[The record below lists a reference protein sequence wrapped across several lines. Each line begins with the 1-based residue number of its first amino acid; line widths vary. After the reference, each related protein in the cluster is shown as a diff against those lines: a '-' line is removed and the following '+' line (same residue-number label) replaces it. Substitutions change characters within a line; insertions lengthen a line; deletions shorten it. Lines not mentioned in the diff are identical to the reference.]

1 MIGLACALPLLAGA
15 VLLGGGTEL
24 SGRTAARTGILT
36 SLVTLALVITAWT
49 SDAVVDVLWLP
60 ALGLRL
66 HLGLD
71 GISGPLAVLA
81 AVVTAAACLTALADR
96 PRGGSAATFVGC
108 LLLTLG
114 GAQATFAA
122 RDAVLFVI
130 AFEVVLVPMWV
141 LITRFGD
148 DRDPEARREAGAR
161 FVIYTGIGSTLMLLG
176 VLLLVS
182 RAGTADLGALGAARG
197 EGLGSGVQL
206 IVAVLLTLGLAIKV
220 PVWPLHSW
228 LPLAHTTA
236 PTAGSMLL
244 AAVLLKM
251 GTYGLVRLPLATV
264 PDGFA
269 RIAPVLAVCGA
280 IGIVWGGLVC
290 LVERELKRLVA
301 WSSIAHMGFVA
312 LALATGTA
320 TGVTAALYGNLAH
333 GVISAL
339 LFLVVG
345 GLKHRWGDDDLRT
358 PRPALRE
365 DAPFTGLL
373 LLTGLAAG
381 LGLPGLAGF
390 WGEFPAIIAALDPAE
405 SRPVLLFAGCA
416 AVAAVGAA
424 LAAAYS
430 LRVARLV
437 WVGEGHPAAAPAT
450 DEPDTDEPTAGER
463 VDDDHTVVIPI
474 AGRDGE
480 DDTTLLP
487 VAGSTEEEDTT
498 LLPVV
503 GPAEEDT
510 TVLPTTGREPVEGDE
525 PADTPTM
532 EAGLTRPEGLAGA
545 ALAVAVLALG
555 VAPVLVLAVTDPA
568 LAAVVTR

>member
-1 MIGLACALPLLAGA
+1 MIGLACVLPLLAGV

-24 SGRTAARTGILT
+24 SARAASRTGVGASLLT
-36 SLVTLALVITAWT
+36 LVLVGVAWAT
-49 SDAVVDVLWLP
+49 RAGIDLLWLP
-60 ALGLRL
+60 ALDLRL

-81 AVVTAAACLTALADR
+81 AAVTAAACSTTLVDR
-96 PRGGSAATFVGC
+96 PREGSAATFVGC

-114 GAQATFAA
+114 GALATFAA
-122 RDAVLFVI
+122 KDAVLFVI
-130 AFEVVLVPMWV
+130 AFELVLVPMWV

-148 DRDPEARREAGAR
+148 ARDPAARREAGVR

-182 RAGTADLGALGAARG
+182 RAGTADLAALGAARG
-197 EGLGSGVQL
+197 EGLGGGTQL
-206 IVAVLLTLGLAIKV
+206 TIAVLLTLGLAIKV

-251 GTYGLVRLPLATV
+251 GTYGLVRLPLAAV

-290 LVERELKRLVA
+290 LVERELKRLIA

-320 TGVTAALYGNLAH
+320 TGITAALYANLAH

-345 GLKHRWGDDDLRT
+345 GLKHRWGDDDLDT
-358 PRPALRE
+358 PRAALRE
-365 DAPFTGLL
+365 HAPRTGLL
-373 LLTGLAAG
+373 LMTGLAAG

-390 WGEFPAIIAALDPAE
+390 WGELTAIIAALDPGEGRSPA
-405 SRPVLLFAGCA
+405 LFSGCA
-416 AVAAVGAA
+416 VVAAVGAA

-437 WVGEGHPAAAPAT
+437 WWGEGYTDETDGWADPEERDTEERDAATEDPVTQELMTQDLVVEDAPTRVMPAASGPPAATLDDPARRDDPAT
-450 DEPDTDEPTAGER
+450 PGE
-463 VDDDHTVVIPI
+463 
-474 AGRDGE
+474 E
-480 DDTTLLP
+480 LSL
-487 VAGSTEEEDTT
+487 
-498 LLPVV
+498 
-503 GPAEEDT
+503 AEL
-510 TVLPTTGREPVEGDE
+510 VP
-525 PADTPTM
+525 
-532 EAGLTRPEGLAGA
+532 GA
-545 ALAVAVLALG
+545 ALALAALALG
-555 VAPVLVLAVTDPA
+555 VAPWLVLVVTNPA
-568 LAAVVTR
+568 LSAVVTR

>member
-1 MIGLACALPLLAGA
+1 
-15 VLLGGGTEL
+15 
-24 SGRTAARTGILT
+24 
-36 SLVTLALVITAWT
+36 
-49 SDAVVDVLWLP
+49 
-60 ALGLRL
+60 
-66 HLGLD
+66 
-71 GISGPLAVLA
+71 
-81 AVVTAAACLTALADR
+81 
-96 PRGGSAATFVGC
+96 
-108 LLLTLG
+108 
-114 GAQATFAA
+114 
-122 RDAVLFVI
+122 
-130 AFEVVLVPMWV
+130 
-141 LITRFGD
+141 
-148 DRDPEARREAGAR
+148 
-161 FVIYTGIGSTLMLLG
+161 MLLG

-182 RAGTADLGALGAARG
+182 RMGTADLATLGAARG

-206 IVAVLLTLGLAIKV
+206 MIAVLLTAGLAVKV

-228 LPLAHTTA
+228 LPMAHTTA

-269 RIAPVLAVCGA
+269 RIAPVLAICGVA
-280 IGIVWGGLVC
+280 GIIWGGLVC
-290 LVERELKRLVA
+290 LVERELKRLIA

-345 GLKHRWGDDDLRT
+345 GLKHRWGDDDLGT

-365 DAPFTGLL
+365 QAPVTGLL

-405 SRPVLLFAGCA
+405 GRPVALFVVCA

-424 LAAAYS
+424 LAAAYA

-437 WVGEGHPAAAPAT
+437 WLGEGHTPV
-450 DEPDTDEPTAGER
+450 PDVPEEGPGSDDGHTA
-463 VDDDHTVVIPI
+463 
-474 AGRDGE
+474 
-480 DDTTLLP
+480 
-487 VAGSTEEEDTT
+487 
-498 LLPVV
+498 
-503 GPAEEDT
+503 
-510 TVLPTTGREPVEGDE
+510 VLPSATQREELARVELFPG
-525 PADTPTM
+525 AV
-532 EAGLTRPEGLAGA
+532 LA
-545 ALAVAVLALG
+545 LAVLALG
-555 VAPVLVLAVTDPA
+555 VLPGLVLAVTDPA
-568 LAAVVTR
+568 LTAVVSR

>member
-1 MIGLACALPLLAGA
+1 MIALACALPLLAGA
-15 VLLGGGTEL
+15 VLLGSGTEP
-24 SGRTAARTGILT
+24 STRTAARAGIVA
-36 SLVTLALVITAWT
+36 SLVTLALVTVAWAT
-49 SDAVVDVLWLP
+49 DSVVDVAWLP

-81 AVVTAAACLTALADR
+81 ALVTGAACATTLTER
-96 PRGGSAATFVGC
+96 PRSGSAATVVGC
-108 LLLTLG
+108 ILFTLG
-114 GAQATFAA
+114 GAVATFAA
-122 RDAVLFVI
+122 GDALLFVV
-130 AFEVVLVPMWV
+130 AFELVLVPVWV

-148 DRDPEARREAGAR
+148 ERDPRARREAGAR
-161 FVIYTGIGSTLMLLG
+161 FVLYTGTGSTLMLLG

-182 RAGTADLGALGAARG
+182 RAGTADLAALGAARG
-197 EGLGSGVQL
+197 EGLDAGTQL
-206 IVAVLLTLGLAIKV
+206 VIAVLLTLGLAVKI

-251 GTYGLVRLPLATV
+251 GTYGLIRLPLATV

-269 RIAPVLAVCGA
+269 RIAPVLAVCGV

-290 LVERELKRLVA
+290 LVEPGLKRLIA

-312 LALATGTA
+312 LALATGTT

-333 GVISAL
+333 GLISAL

-345 GLKHRWGDDDLRT
+345 GLKHRWGGDDLRI

-365 DAPFTGLL
+365 HAPRRGLL

-390 WGEFPAIIAALDPAE
+390 WGEFPAIIAALDPAQGR
-405 SRPVLLFAGCA
+405 STTLFAACA
-416 AVAAVGAA
+416 AVAAVGAV
-424 LAAAYS
+424 LAAGYA

-437 WVGEGHPAAAPAT
+437 WLGEGYSDAPTAPEPDAGPTTEADAGPAT
-450 DEPDTDEPTAGER
+450 ESDADADGLARTRPLPVAESGSAD
-463 VDDDHTVVIPI
+463 V
-474 AGRDGE
+474 GRDGE
-480 DDTTLLP
+480 LD
-487 VAGSTEEEDTT
+487 
-498 LLPVV
+498 
-503 GPAEEDT
+503 
-510 TVLPTTGREPVEGDE
+510 
-525 PADTPTM
+525 
-532 EAGLTRPEGLAGA
+532 RPETVPGA
-545 ALAVAVLALG
+545 VLALAVLVLG
-555 VAPVLVLAVTDPA
+555 VAPVLVLTVTEPA
-568 LAAVVTR
+568 LVAVVTP

>member
-1 MIGLACALPLLAGA
+1 MIGLACALPLLVGV
-15 VLLGGGTEL
+15 VLLAGGTER
-24 SGRTAARTGILT
+24 SARTAAGVGTGAAVL
-36 SLVTLALVITAWT
+36 TLALVVTAWAT
-49 SDAVVDVLWLP
+49 DAVVDLLWLP
-60 ALGLRL
+60 SLGLRL

-71 GISGPLAVLA
+71 GISAPLAVLA
-81 AVVTAAACLTALADR
+81 TVVTAAACVTTLADR
-96 PRGGSAATFVGC
+96 PRGGSPATFVAC
-108 LLLTLG
+108 LLLTLA
-114 GAQATFAA
+114 GAVATFAA
-122 RDAVLFVI
+122 RDAVLFVV
-130 AFEVVLVPMWV
+130 AFELVLVPMWV

-148 DRDPEARREAGAR
+148 ERDPAARREAGAR
-161 FVIYTGIGSTLMLLG
+161 FVLYTGIGSTLMLLG

-182 RAGTADLGALGAARG
+182 RAGTADLGALGAAQG

-206 IVAVLLTLGLAIKV
+206 TIAVLLTLGLAVKV

-228 LPLAHTTA
+228 LPMAHTTA

-251 GTYGLVRLPLATV
+251 GTYGLIRLPLATV

-269 RIAPVLAVCGA
+269 QVAPVLAVCGV
-280 IGIVWGGLVC
+280 IGIIWGGLVC
-290 LVERELKRLVA
+290 LVEPELKRLIA
-301 WSSIAHMGFVA
+301 WSSIAHMGFVV
-312 LALATGTA
+312 LALSTGTT

-365 DAPFTGLL
+365 RAPVTGLL

-390 WGEFPAIIAALDPAE
+390 WGEFPAIIAALDPGE
-405 SRPVLLFAGCA
+405 GRSTGLFAACA

-424 LAAAYS
+424 LAAAYA

-437 WVGEGHPAAAPAT
+437 WLGEGHADAAAPRAV
-450 DEPDTDEPTAGER
+450 DPAAEVGETS
-463 VDDDHTVVIPI
+463 V
-474 AGRDGE
+474 
-480 DDTTLLP
+480 
-487 VAGSTEEEDTT
+487 
-498 LLPVV
+498 LPVV
-503 GPAEEDT
+503 AKGEELARAQL
-510 TVLPTTGREPVEGDE
+510 LP
-525 PADTPTM
+525 
-532 EAGLTRPEGLAGA
+532 GA
-545 ALAVAVLALG
+545 VLAVAVLVLG
-555 VAPVLVLAVTDPA
+555 VAPGLVLAVTDPA

>member
-1 MIGLACALPLLAGA
+1 MIAAVCFLPLLVGA
-15 VLLGGGTEL
+15 LLLGWGTAL
-24 SGRTAARTGILT
+24 SDRAVARAGILA
-36 SLVTLALVITAWT
+36 SLATLALVVNAWAT
-49 SDAVVDVLWLP
+49 GSVIDIAWLP
-60 ALGLRL
+60 ALDLRL

-81 AVVTAAACLTALADR
+81 ALVTAAACTTILAER
-96 PRGGSAATFVGC
+96 PRGGSAAAFVGC

-114 GAQATFAA
+114 GAVATFAA
-122 RDAVLFVI
+122 RDALLFVVV
-130 AFEVVLVPMWV
+130 FELVLIPMWV

-148 DRDPEARREAGAR
+148 EHDPQARREAGAR
-161 FVIYTGIGSTLMLLG
+161 FVLYTGTGSTLMLLG
-176 VLLLVS
+176 VLLLVA
-182 RAGTADLGALGAARG
+182 RAGTADLAALGAAHG
-197 EGLGSGVQL
+197 DGLDAGTQL
-206 IVAVLLTLGLAIKV
+206 VIAVLLTLGLAVKI

-251 GTYGLVRLPLATV
+251 GTYGIVRLPLATV

-269 RIAPVLAVCGA
+269 RIAPALAVCGV
-280 IGIVWGGLVC
+280 IGIIWGGLVC
-290 LVERELKRLVA
+290 LVERELKRLIA

-333 GVISAL
+333 GLISAL

-345 GLKHRWGDDDLRT
+345 GLKHRWGGDDLHI

-365 DAPFTGLL
+365 HAPLTGLL

-390 WGEFPAIIAALDPAE
+390 WGEFPAIIAALDPAQGR
-405 SRPVLLFAGCA
+405 STTLFAACA
-416 AVAAVGAA
+416 AVAAVGAV
-424 LAAAYS
+424 LAAAYA

-437 WVGEGHPAAAPAT
+437 WLGEGYLDAPPEPGPDAGPDT
-450 DEPDTDEPTAGER
+450 EPDTDSGGTADTSTTP
-463 VDDDHTVVIPI
+463 VAASDI
-474 AGRDGE
+474 AGVGRSGE
-480 DDTTLLP
+480 L
-487 VAGSTEEEDTT
+487 GR
-498 LLPVV
+498 
-503 GPAEEDT
+503 AE
-510 TVLPTTGREPVEGDE
+510 TVP
-525 PADTPTM
+525 
-532 EAGLTRPEGLAGA
+532 GLVL
-545 ALAVAVLALG
+545 ALAVLVLG
-555 VAPVLVLAVTDPA
+555 VAPMLVLVVTEPA

>member
-1 MIGLACALPLLAGA
+1 MIALACALPLLTGV
-15 VLLGGGTEL
+15 VLLGGGRQMPT
-24 SGRTAARTGILT
+24 RTAAAGTGIGA
-36 SLVTLALVITAWT
+36 SLVTLVLVAVAWT
-49 SDAVVDVLWLP
+49 TDAVVDIAWLP

-71 GISGPLAVLA
+71 GISAPLAVLA
-81 AVVTAAACLTALADR
+81 ALVTAAACVTTLAER
-96 PRGGSAATFVGC
+96 PRSGSASTFVGC
-108 LLLTLG
+108 IMLTLA
-114 GAQATFAA
+114 GAVATFAA
-122 RDAVLFVI
+122 KDALLFVV
-130 AFEVVLVPMWV
+130 AFEFVLVPVWV

-148 DRDPEARREAGAR
+148 ERDPQARREAGAR
-161 FVIYTGIGSTLMLLG
+161 FVLYTGTGSTLMLLG
-176 VLLLVS
+176 VLLLVA
-182 RAGTADLGALGAARG
+182 RAGTADLAALGAARG
-197 EGLGSGVQL
+197 DGLDAGPQL
-206 IVAVLLTLGLAIKV
+206 VIAVLLTLGLAVKI

-269 RIAPVLAVCGA
+269 RIAPVLAVCGV

-290 LVERELKRLVA
+290 LVERELKRLIA

-333 GVISAL
+333 GLISAL

-345 GLKHRWGDDDLRT
+345 GLKHRWGGDDLRI

-365 DAPFTGLL
+365 HAPRTGLL

-390 WGEFPAIIAALDPAE
+390 WGEYPAIIAAMNPGAGR
-405 SRPVLLFAGCA
+405 STALFAACA
-416 AVAAVGAA
+416 AVAAVGAV
-424 LAAAYS
+424 LAAAYA

-437 WVGEGHPAAAPAT
+437 WLGEGYPEAPTGPETDAGPAT
-450 DEPDTDEPTAGER
+450 RSDVESGGPARTRA
-463 VDDDHTVVIPI
+463 
-474 AGRDGE
+474 
-480 DDTTLLP
+480 LP
-487 VAGSTEEEDTT
+487 VAESDI
-498 LLPVV
+498 
-503 GPAEEDT
+503 
-510 TVLPTTGREPVEGDE
+510 
-525 PADTPTM
+525 
-532 EAGLTRPEGLAGA
+532 AGA
-545 ALAVAVLALG
+545 GQHGELSRAESVPGAVLALAVLVLG
-555 VAPVLVLAVTDPA
+555 IAPVLVLVVTEPA

>member
-1 MIGLACALPLLAGA
+1 MIGLACALPILAGA

-24 SGRTAARTGILT
+24 SSRTAARTGVGA
-36 SLVTLALVITAWT
+36 SLLTLALVVTAWVT
-49 SDAVVDVLWLP
+49 DAVIDLVWLP
-60 ALGLRL
+60 SLALRL

-71 GISGPLAVLA
+71 GISGPLATLA
-81 AVVTAAACLTALADR
+81 VVVTAAACLTVLADR

-114 GAQATFAA
+114 GALATFAA

-130 AFEVVLVPMWV
+130 AFELVLVPMWV

-148 DRDPEARREAGAR
+148 DRDPAARREAGAR
-161 FVIYTGIGSTLMLLG
+161 FVIYTGLGSTLMLLG

-182 RAGTADLGALGAARG
+182 RMGTADLATLGAARG

-206 IVAVLLTLGLAIKV
+206 MIAVLLTAGLAVKV

-228 LPLAHTTA
+228 LPMAHTTA

-269 RIAPVLAVCGA
+269 RIAPVLAICGVA
-280 IGIVWGGLVC
+280 GIIWGGLVC
-290 LVERELKRLVA
+290 LVERELKRLIA

-345 GLKHRWGDDDLRT
+345 GLKHRWGDDDLGT

-365 DAPFTGLL
+365 QAPVTGLL

-405 SRPVLLFAGCA
+405 GRPVALFVTCA

-424 LAAAYS
+424 LAAAYA

-437 WVGEGHPAAAPAT
+437 WLGEGYTPV
-450 DEPDTDEPTAGER
+450 PDVPEEGPGSDDGHTA
-463 VDDDHTVVIPI
+463 
-474 AGRDGE
+474 
-480 DDTTLLP
+480 
-487 VAGSTEEEDTT
+487 
-498 LLPVV
+498 
-503 GPAEEDT
+503 
-510 TVLPTTGREPVEGDE
+510 VLPSATQREELARVELFPG
-525 PADTPTM
+525 AV
-532 EAGLTRPEGLAGA
+532 LA
-545 ALAVAVLALG
+545 LVVLALG
-555 VAPVLVLAVTDPA
+555 VLPGLVLAVTDPA
-568 LAAVVTR
+568 LTAVVSR

>member
-1 MIGLACALPLLAGA
+1 MIALACLLPLLAGA

-24 SGRTAARTGILT
+24 SARTASRTGLT
-36 SLVTLALVITAWT
+36 VSVVTLGLLIEAWVT
-49 SDAVVDVLWLP
+49 HGVLDIAWLP

-66 HLGLD
+66 HLALD

-81 AVVTAAACLTALADR
+81 AAVTAAACATTFSDR

-108 LLLTLG
+108 LLLTLA
-114 GAQATFAA
+114 GAVATFAA
-122 RDAVLFVI
+122 RDALLFVV
-130 AFEVVLVPMWV
+130 AFELVLVPMWV

-148 DRDPEARREAGAR
+148 DRDPQARREAGAR
-161 FVIYTGIGSTLMLLG
+161 FVIYTGTGSTLMLLG
-176 VLLLVS
+176 VLLLVQRS
-182 RAGTADLGALGAARG
+182 GTADLAALGAARG
-197 EGLGSGVQL
+197 EGLDAGVQL
-206 IVAVLLTLGLAIKV
+206 VIAVLLTLGLAVKV

-269 RIAPVLAVCGA
+269 RLAPVLAVCGV
-280 IGIVWGGLVC
+280 IGIIWGALVC
-290 LVERELKRLVA
+290 LVERELKRLIA

-312 LALATGTA
+312 LALATGSA

-345 GLKHRWGDDDLRT
+345 GLKHQWGDDDLHV

-365 DAPFTGLL
+365 HAPVTGFL

-390 WGEFPAIIAALDPAE
+390 WGEFPAIIAALDPGE
-405 SRPVLLFAGCA
+405 GRSPVLFAACA
-416 AVAAVGAA
+416 AVAAIGAA
-424 LAAAYS
+424 LAAAYA

-437 WVGEGHPAAAPAT
+437 WLGEHHDGSGDDAPA
-450 DEPDTDEPTAGER
+450 PGELAR
-463 VDDDHTVVIPI
+463 AEILPG
-474 AGRDGE
+474 A
-480 DDTTLLP
+480 LL
-487 VAGSTEEEDTT
+487 
-498 LLPVV
+498 
-503 GPAEEDT
+503 
-510 TVLPTTGREPVEGDE
+510 
-525 PADTPTM
+525 
-532 EAGLTRPEGLAGA
+532 
-545 ALAVAVLALG
+545 ALAVLVLG
-555 VAPVLVLAVTDPA
+555 VAPVLVLAVTEPA
-568 LAAVVTR
+568 LLAVVTP

>member
-1 MIGLACALPLLAGA
+1 MIALACALPLLAGA
-15 VLLGGGTEL
+15 VLLGGGSPL
-24 SGRTAARTGILT
+24 STRSAARVGMAASVI
-36 SLVTLALVITAWT
+36 TLALVVAAWVT
-49 SDAVVDVLWLP
+49 DAVIDVVWLR
-60 ALGLRL
+60 ALGLHL

-81 AVVTAAACLTALADR
+81 AAVTTAACATILAEH

-108 LLLTLG
+108 LLLTLA
-114 GAQATFAA
+114 GAVATFAA
-122 RDAVLFVI
+122 RDAVLFVV
-130 AFEVVLVPMWV
+130 AFELVLVPVWV

-148 DRDPEARREAGAR
+148 DRDPAARREAGAR

-182 RAGTADLGALGAARG
+182 RAGTADLGALAAAAG
-197 EGLGSGVQL
+197 EGLGSGEQL
-206 IVAVLLTLGLAIKV
+206 AIAVLLALGLAVKV

-228 LPLAHTTA
+228 LPMAHTTA

-269 RIAPVLAVCGA
+269 RVAPVLAVCGV
-280 IGIVWGGLVC
+280 IGIIWGGLVC
-290 LVERELKRLVA
+290 LVEPELKRLIA

-312 LALATGTA
+312 LALATGTD
-320 TGVTAALYGNLAH
+320 TGVTAALYGNIAH

-345 GLKHRWGDDDLRT
+345 GLKHRWGGDDLRT

-365 DAPFTGLL
+365 HAPVTGLL
-373 LLTGLAAG
+373 LLIGLAAG

-390 WGEFPAIIAALDPAE
+390 WGEFPAIIAALNPGEGRSA
-405 SRPVLLFAGCA
+405 VLFATCA
-416 AVAAVGAA
+416 AIAAVGAA

-437 WVGEGHPAAAPAT
+437 WLGEGHVEVPDATPADPSAT
-450 DEPDTDEPTAGER
+450 EG
-463 VDDDHTVVIPI
+463 HT
-474 AGRDGE
+474 
-480 DDTTLLP
+480 
-487 VAGSTEEEDTT
+487 S
-498 LLPVV
+498 
-503 GPAEEDT
+503 
-510 TVLPTTGREPVEGDE
+510 VLPTTVREEGE
-525 PADTPTM
+525 LSRAELLP
-532 EAGLTRPEGLAGA
+532 GA
-545 ALAVAVLALG
+545 VLAVAVLVLG
-555 VAPVLVLAVTDPA
+555 IAPGLVLAVTDPS

>member
-1 MIGLACALPLLAGA
+1 MIALACALPLLAGGA
-15 VLLGGGTEL
+15 LLGGGSAL
-24 SGRTAARTGILT
+24 SARTAARGGMLA
-36 SLVTLALVITAWT
+36 SLATLALVVLAWAT
-49 SDAVVDVLWLP
+49 GAVVDVVWLP
-60 ALGLRL
+60 SLGLHL

-81 AVVTAAACLTALADR
+81 TAVTAAACAVTLADR
-96 PRGGSAATFVGC
+96 PRGGSAATLVGC
-108 LLLTLG
+108 LLLTLA
-114 GAQATFAA
+114 GAVATFAA
-122 RDAVLFVI
+122 RDAVLFVV
-130 AFEVVLVPMWV
+130 AFELVLVPVWV

-148 DRDPEARREAGAR
+148 ERDPAARREAGAR
-161 FVIYTGIGSTLMLLG
+161 FVIYTGVGSTLMLLG

-182 RAGTADLGALGAARG
+182 RAGTADLGVLAAAGG
-197 EGLGSGVQL
+197 EGLGSGTQL
-206 IVAVLLTLGLAIKV
+206 TIAVLLTLGLAVKV

-228 LPLAHTTA
+228 LPMAHTTA

-269 RIAPVLAVCGA
+269 RIAPVLAVCGV
-280 IGIVWGGLVC
+280 IGIIWGGLVC
-290 LVERELKRLVA
+290 LVEPELKRLIA

-320 TGVTAALYGNLAH
+320 TGVTAALYGNIAH

-345 GLKHRWGDDDLRT
+345 GLKHRWGGDDLRT

-365 DAPFTGLL
+365 HAPVTGLL
-373 LLTGLAAG
+373 LLTGLAAA

-390 WGEFPAIIAALDPAE
+390 WGEFPAIIAALDPGE
-405 SRPVLLFAGCA
+405 GRSTGLFATCA

-437 WVGEGHPAAAPAT
+437 WLGEGHVDVPDAPDDAG
-450 DEPDTDEPTAGER
+450 PTADEG
-463 VDDDHTVVIPI
+463 HTSI
-474 AGRDGE
+474 
-480 DDTTLLP
+480 
-487 VAGSTEEEDTT
+487 
-498 LLPVV
+498 
-503 GPAEEDT
+503 
-510 TVLPTTGREPVEGDE
+510 LPTTTKGEE
-525 PADTPTM
+525 
-532 EAGLTRPEGLAGA
+532 LTRAELLPG
-545 ALAVAVLALG
+545 AVLAAAVLLLG
-555 VAPVLVLAVTDPA
+555 VAPGLVLAVTDPS

>member
-15 VLLGGGTEL
+15 VLLGGGTEV
-24 SGRTAARTGILT
+24 SARTATRVGVGA
-36 SLVTLALVITAWT
+36 SLVTLALVVTAWVT
-49 SDAVVDVLWLP
+49 EAVIDLVWLP
-60 ALGLRL
+60 ALGLHL

-81 AVVTAAACLTALADR
+81 AAVTAAACLTTLADR
-96 PRGGSAATFVGC
+96 LRGGSAATFVGC
-108 LLLTLG
+108 LLLTLC
-114 GAQATFAA
+114 GALATFAA

-130 AFEVVLVPMWV
+130 AFELVLVPTWV

-148 DRDPEARREAGAR
+148 DRDPAARREAGAR
-161 FVIYTGIGSTLMLLG
+161 FVIYTGVGSTLMLLG

-182 RAGTADLGALGAARG
+182 RAGTADLAALGAARG

-206 IVAVLLTLGLAIKV
+206 LVAVLLTLGLAVKV

-228 LPLAHTTA
+228 LPMAHTTA

-264 PDGFA
+264 PDGFG
-269 RIAPVLAVCGA
+269 RIAPVLAVCGV
-280 IGIVWGGLVC
+280 IGIIWGGLVC
-290 LVERELKRLVA
+290 LVERELKRLIA

-365 DAPFTGLL
+365 RAPLTGLL

-390 WGEFPAIIAALDPAE
+390 WGEFPAIIAALDPADD
-405 SRPVLLFAGCA
+405 RPGLLFAVCA

-437 WVGEGHPAAAPAT
+437 WLGEGHTPDPGEPAPVAT
-450 DEPDTDEPTAGER
+450 SDEDEPTAVLEPATA
-463 VDDDHTVVIPI
+463 VLPVTQ
-474 AGRDGE
+474 AE
-480 DDTTLLP
+480 DVTKGDELTRAELLP
-487 VAGSTEEEDTT
+487 GA
-498 LLPVV
+498 
-503 GPAEEDT
+503 
-510 TVLPTTGREPVEGDE
+510 VL
-525 PADTPTM
+525 
-532 EAGLTRPEGLAGA
+532 
-545 ALAVAVLALG
+545 ALAVLALG
-555 VAPVLVLAVTDPA
+555 IAPVLVLAVTDPA

>member
-1 MIGLACALPLLAGA
+1 MIGLACALPLLAGV

-24 SGRTAARTGILT
+24 SARAASRTGIGA
-36 SLVTLALVITAWT
+36 SLIALVLVAVAWAT
-49 SDAVVDVLWLP
+49 DAGIDLLWLP
-60 ALGLRL
+60 SLDLRL

-81 AVVTAAACLTALADR
+81 AAVTAAACVTTLADR
-96 PRGGSAATFVGC
+96 PRGGSSATFVGC
-108 LLLTLG
+108 LLLTLA
-114 GAQATFAA
+114 GALATFAA

-130 AFEVVLVPMWV
+130 AFELVLVPMWV

-148 DRDPEARREAGAR
+148 ARDPEARREAGAR
-161 FVIYTGIGSTLMLLG
+161 FVIYTGVGSTLMLLG

-182 RAGTADLGALGAARG
+182 RAGTADLAALAAARG
-197 EGLGSGVQL
+197 EGLGSGTQL
-206 IVAVLLTLGLAIKV
+206 TIAVLLTLGLAVKV

-236 PTAGSMLL
+236 PTAGSMIL

-251 GTYGLVRLPLATV
+251 GTYGLVRLPMATV

-280 IGIVWGGLVC
+280 VGIVWGGLVC
-290 LVERELKRLVA
+290 LVERELKRLIA

-345 GLKHRWGDDDLRT
+345 GLKHRWGGDDLDIARA
-358 PRPALRE
+358 PLRE
-365 DAPFTGLL
+365 HAPRTGLL
-373 LLTGLAAG
+373 LMTGLAAG

-390 WGEFPAIIAALDPAE
+390 WGEFTAIIAALDPGEGRSAA
-405 SRPVLLFAGCA
+405 LFAGCA

-424 LAAAYS
+424 LAAAYA

-437 WVGEGHPAAAPAT
+437 WWGEGHAAATGPAEAADVT
-450 DEPDTDEPTAGER
+450 EDPEDEPTR
-463 VDDDHTVVIPI
+463 VMPAATSV
-474 AGRDGE
+474 
-480 DDTTLLP
+480 
-487 VAGSTEEEDTT
+487 
-498 LLPVV
+498 LPVV
-503 GPAEEDT
+503 TRDEEQTVEQWEDPATKGEE
-510 TVLPTTGREPVEGDE
+510 L
-525 PADTPTM
+525 
-532 EAGLTRPEGLAGA
+532 
-545 ALAVAVLALG
+545 ALAELVPGAVLALAVLVLG
-555 VAPVLVLAVTDPA
+555 VAPGLVLAVTDPA
-568 LAAVVTR
+568 LATVVTR